1 MRAFFAVD
9 LPTDLTDRIAEIQG
23 TLRAAEGLRFTDP
36 EQAHVTLEFLGDI
49 PEQPAG
55 GSEADVDAVNEA
67 DVDAVNGA
75 DVDAVIEAGR
85 EAVRDAALEPFTVSV
100 RGLGAFPSTEYIRV
114 VWAGIGDG
122 ATELTRLQAAIE
134 SRTTALGYE
143 PDDHEFTP
151 HVTLA
156 RMDDARGKG
165 IVQEA
170 IRDAEADVGSFTVDS
185 VRLKRST
192 LTDSGPVYETVES
205 FSLSS

>member
-9 LPTDLTDRIAEIQG
+9 LPTDLADRIAEVQE
-23 TLRAAEGLRFTDP
+23 TLRGAEGLRFTDP
-36 EQAHVTLEFLGDI
+36 EQAHVTLEFLGDV
-49 PEQPAG
+49 PEQPED
-55 GSEADVDAVNEA
+55 GSETDVDAVNEA
-67 DVDAVNGA
+67 N
-75 DVDAVIEAGR
+75 VDAVIEAGR
-85 EAVRDAALEPFTVSV
+85 EAVQEADVEPFTASV

-122 ATELTRLQAAIE
+122 TAELTRLQAAIE

-170 IRDAEADVGSFTVDS
+170 IRDAAADVGSFTVEA

-192 LTDSGPVYETVES
+192 PTDSGPVYETVES
-205 FSLSS
+205 FPLSS

>member
-9 LPTDLTDRIAEIQG
+9 LPTDLADRIAEVQG
-23 TLRAAEGLRFTDP
+23 ELRAAEGLRFTDP
-36 EQAHVTLEFLGDI
+36 EQAHITLEFLGDV
-49 PEQPAG
+49 PD
-55 GSEADVDAVNEA
+55 GSERGGGGESDL
-67 DVDAVNGA
+67 
-75 DVDAVIEAGR
+75 DAVIEAGR
-85 EAVRDAALEPFTVSV
+85 EAVQEADVEPFIASV

-122 ATELTRLQAAIE
+122 SAELTRLQAGIE

-170 IRDAEADVGSFTVDS
+170 IRTAEADVGSFTVEA

-192 LTDSGPVYETVES
+192 LTESGPVYETVES
-205 FSLSS
+205 FPLSS